1 MATPNKK
8 VEAEMTSIK
17 VNGKTLS
24 IPELNEWLK
33 NGGSMTYPCNNYE
46 ALLLMVRDMART
58 EVGIFYLFSS
68 NRNTRQR
75 CFDLI
80 FDDSVPEAQKVNQIM
95 TIAKLDMVI
104 EALIQLIG
112 NQPIPLLKDWSP
124 VFGLHWQQ
132 RARVLITSKDYHNKV
147 WLDTYTDLVKPSV
160 EAKQQVVSMHGDAK
174 LPLQADSVRDVKLGI
189 HEDMLS
195 VSINENTTAFKW
207 KELKWFWDKRG
218 NQRGVNAEILLEL
231 PRDLDDCLNSAG
243 GMNRVFGK
251 SGDPRKQISSLSK
264 ALDEV
269 VFIQNKRDELATKRW
284 FSETKHREPRWKPLF
299 RFNKGQLSE
308 ITQLAKEFVETNAT
322 ANEIAD
328 KVLNNKDSKL
338 SVEEMMSEGIWQHS
352 IKNEKIS
359 NEYQNENVGIEEVW
373 VDKK

>member
-1 MATPNKK
+1 
-8 VEAEMTSIK
+8 
-17 VNGKTLS
+17 
-24 IPELNEWLK
+24 
-33 NGGSMTYPCNNYE
+33 MTYPCNNYE

-58 EVGIFYLFSS
+58 KVGIFYLFSS

-195 VSINENTTAFKW
+195 VSIHENTTAFKW

>member
-1 MATPNKK
+1 MKTPDKK
-8 VEAEMTSIK
+8 IEAEMTSIK

>member
-8 VEAEMTSIK
+8 VEAEMTSI
-17 VNGKTLS
+17 NGKILS

>member
-17 VNGKTLS
+17 VNGKILS